1 MFNLFSRM
9 KRLFSIKGNKTLK
22 KYEDTVEVYEYELKK
37 SKDALDN
44 LEASQSKMRAQRRV
58 IEDKKAKAIDYLNSL
73 ERVLDRAIE
82 QNDDEIG
89 EETMG
94 VADSTRKKIETFD
107 TSIQSYTYAI
117 QNLEQQYAGM
127 KERYNDKLAKLDG
140 LRAQSE
146 FAKNMEVINTELKTH
161 YAEGQLD
168 YSSFEKLEE
177 ELKGKIYL
185 EQEKNLRLSPGPS
198 LEERVGIET
207 KKSRFEEYKA
217 AKQAKL
223 DAPSTEDE
231 GKQRQLDAIKLKV

>member
-1 MFNLFSRM
+1 MFNFFARV
-9 KRLFSIKGNKTLK
+9 KRLFSIKGNKALK
-22 KYEDTVEVYEYELKK
+22 KYEDSVEVYEYELKK
-37 SKDALDN
+37 SKDALDK
-44 LEASQSKMRAQRRV
+44 LEESQSKMRAQKRV
-58 IEDKKAKAIDYLNSL
+58 VEDKRAKSETYLLSL
-73 ERVLDRAIE
+73 ERILDRAIE

-94 VADSTRKKIETFD
+94 VADATKKKIEMFD
-107 TSIQSYTYAI
+107 TSVQSYDYAI
-117 QNLEQQYAGM
+117 KSMEEQYASM
-127 KERYNDKLAKLDG
+127 KERYNEKLSKLDG

-146 FAKNMEVINTELKTH
+146 FAKNMEVINSELKTH

-185 EQEKNLRLSPGPS
+185 EQERNVRLAPGPS

-217 AKQAKL
+217 LKQGKQAADLKEAEL
-223 DAPSTEDE
+223 DV
-231 GKQRQLDAIKLKV
+231 IKLKG